1 MGLRLQLT
9 FPLLSSRG
17 HETPLTPQFYKP
29 YTKLRFLF
37 LIQWAHAR
45 PEALWLASVVSH
57 GENIYF
63 LSVPG
68 PTVPFLTAA
77 YRSVLYTA
85 PELFG
90 QFPFDR
96 FPATASVSSI
106 NAPCVSRASGE
117 DMRQIKPG
125 ARPLGRPGRGSRCA
139 GLSLLPANLLSVS
152 PEAPTGNYLAKGK
165 FFQLT
170 F

>member
-1 MGLRLQLT
+1 MSRCGGGGSTRRLQGVGLCLQLT

-29 YTKLRFLF
+29 YTKLPFLF

-57 GENIYF
+57 GENICF

-68 PTVPFLTAA
+68 PTVSFLTAA
-77 YRSVLYTA
+77 YWSVLYTA

-96 FPATASVSSI
+96 FPAMASVSSI

-117 DMRQIKPG
+117 DMWEIKPG
-125 ARPLGRPGRGSRCA
+125 ARPLGRPGRGSPVCWPVP
-139 GLSLLPANLLSVS
+139 PAC
-152 PEAPTGNYLAKGK
+152 
-165 FFQLT
+165 
-170 F
+170 